1 MPAGQGGDGSVRRSL
16 VLGDSLGRSGNEMSS
31 RFYHGDATGRSR
43 DGPMPHHS
51 NELGRSGDWC
61 GRSGDL
67 LGRSGGSSLH
77 FADQHE
83 QGEVGEF
90 FDASHVAKSNPMW
103 PPKHG
108 VGTVTFIDPGG
119 KVAHGIDQPSL
130 GTESK
135 RTSFAENDG
144 VRLQHLYSPE
154 SVELGVHA
162 GGQDVAMRNLD
173 FQDSMLESQDDG
185 QQPEFLLDSAG
196 QVSGEPYNAPS
207 AWEWPSQVDVSWYE
221 EEERTGLRHRL
232 EEKRQLLSQSL
243 AACRQCAL
251 QLIADP
257 SNEDVLRQHEEAEI
271 EVAGYQAEV
280 AVLIQTLQEYASGS
294 Q

>member
-1 MPAGQGGDGSVRRSL
+1 MTSDEMCVFL
-16 VLGDSLGRSGNEMSS
+16 VN
-31 RFYHGDATGRSR
+31 
-43 DGPMPHHS
+43 
-51 NELGRSGDWC
+51 
-61 GRSGDL
+61 
-67 LGRSGGSSLH
+67 
-77 FADQHE
+77 
-83 QGEVGEF
+83 
-90 FDASHVAKSNPMW
+90 
-103 PPKHG
+103 
-108 VGTVTFIDPGG
+108 
-119 KVAHGIDQPSL
+119 
-130 GTESK
+130 
-135 RTSFAENDG
+135 SFWE
-144 VRLQHLYSPE
+144 
-154 SVELGVHA
+154 
-162 GGQDVAMRNLD
+162 
-173 FQDSMLESQDDG
+173 
-185 QQPEFLLDSAG
+185 
-196 QVSGEPYNAPS
+196 VSGEPYNAPS